1 MTDIPHLPTS
11 ARRGATPRIT
21 SARPAVARFYDA
33 MLGGKDNYAVERAL
47 AGAAIEHVPQLPR
60 IFRDNRVFAAQ
71 AARRMA
77 ERGITQFLDLGCG
90 LPNAENI
97 RSAVRAGAPE
107 ATVAY
112 VDQDPAVIAHGHVFL
127 ADGAL
132 TAMVR
137 ADLRDPRAVLRES
150 AAKGVLDPARPVG
163 ILLTAVL
170 HHITCADDPAGVVRE
185 YLELV
190 PRGSMIAISHFHA
203 PRPGEP
209 YADLAHELEDLL
221 VERLGSG
228 WFRSHAAISGFFDGL
243 ELQEGGVRPLGH
255 DAASVLMLRG
265 IARSP

>member
-1 MTDIPHLPTS
+1 M
-11 ARRGATPRIT
+11 PRST
-21 SARPAVARFYDA
+21 TGRPGVARFYDA
-33 MLGGKDNYAVERAL
+33 MLGGKDNYAAERAL
-47 AGAAIEHVPQLPR
+47 AGAVIGLVPQMPQV
-60 IFRDNRVFAAQ
+60 FRANRVFAAH

-77 ERGITQFLDLGCG
+77 EQGITQFLDLGCG
-90 LPNAENI
+90 FPNAENV
-97 RSAVRAGAPE
+97 RSAVRSGAPR

-112 VDQDPAVIAHGHVFL
+112 VDHDPAVLAHGQVFL
-127 ADGAL
+127 AEGAL

-150 AAKGVLDPARPVG
+150 VAKGVLDPARPVG

-170 HHITCADDPAGVVRE
+170 HHISCADDPAGLAE
-185 YLELV
+185 MYLELV

-209 YADLAHELEDLL
+209 YADRAHELEELL
-221 VERLGSG
+221 LERLGSG
-228 WFRSHAAISGFFDGL
+228 WFRSRAAINGLFDGL